1 MDRWMAREPRV
12 MGLKGHVRDLKLR
25 RLESNRELVQS
36 AALPSTSA
44 TASPPRHL
52 VGVAMRLAAR
62 HGLRLQPQPCRSAF
76 STAAAVTNALSSDG
90 LLALLRGC
98 VSVFH
103 LPLGLQ
109 IHARA
114 VASGALASHPALQ
127 TRLIGMYVLARR
139 FRDAVAVFSALP
151 RGAAASA
158 LPWNWLI
165 RGFTADGQ
173 HRLAVLFYLKMW
185 SHPAA
190 PRPDGHTLPYVVKS
204 CAALGAVALG
214 RLVQRT
220 ARGIGL
226 GRDLYVGSAL
236 IKMYADAGLLR
247 DAREVFDGMA
257 ERDCVLWNVMMDGCI
272 KAGDVDG
279 AVLLFREMRASGCE
293 PNFATVACF
302 LSLCAVEADLLS
314 GVQLHSLAV
323 KCGLEPEVAVANTLL
338 SMYAKCHCLDDA
350 WRLFDLIPHDDLVT
364 WNGMISGCVQNGL
377 LDEALGLF
385 CDMQRRGVRPDSV
398 TLVSLLPALTDLN
411 GFKQGKEV
419 HGYIVR
425 NCVHMD
431 VFLVSAL
438 VDIYFKCRDVRMAQ
452 NVYDAARA
460 IDVVIGSTMISG
472 YVLNGM
478 SEKALQMFRYLLE
491 QCIKPNA
498 VTVASV
504 LPACASMVAMSL
516 GQEIHGYILRNAY
529 EGKCY
534 VESALMDMYAKCGRV
549 DLSHYIFSKMSV
561 KDEVTWNSMISS
573 FAQNGEPE
581 EALDLFRQMSMEGIK
596 YNSVTIS
603 SALSACASLPAMYY
617 GKEIHG
623 VIIKGPIRADIFAES
638 ALIDM
643 YGKCGNLDLA
653 LRVFESMPDK
663 NEVSWNSIIAA
674 YGAHGIFKESMS
686 LLHRMQE
693 EGFKP
698 DHVTFLALIS
708 ACAHAGQVEEG
719 VRLFQCMTKE
729 YQVAPR
735 MEHFSCMVDLY
746 SRSGKLDKAIKFIAD
761 MPFKPDAG
769 IWGALLHACRV
780 HRNVELADIASQ
792 ELFKLDPGNSG
803 YYVLMSNI
811 NAVAGRWDGVSKIRR
826 LMKDNK
832 VQKIPGYSWVDVNN
846 SSHLFV
852 AADKSHPDSED
863 IYMSLKSLL
872 QELREEGY
880 VPRPDLCHPIHPDN
894 SAQVKL

>member
-1 MDRWMAREPRV
+1 
-12 MGLKGHVRDLKLR
+12 
-25 RLESNRELVQS
+25 
-36 AALPSTSA
+36 
-44 TASPPRHL
+44 
-52 VGVAMRLAAR
+52 
-62 HGLRLQPQPCRSAF
+62 
-76 STAAAVTNALSSDG
+76 
-90 LLALLRGC
+90 
-98 VSVFH
+98 
-103 LPLGLQ
+103 
-109 IHARA
+109 
-114 VASGALASHPALQ
+114 
-127 TRLIGMYVLARR
+127 
-139 FRDAVAVFSALP
+139 
-151 RGAAASA
+151 
-158 LPWNWLI
+158 
-165 RGFTADGQ
+165 
-173 HRLAVLFYLKMW
+173 
-185 SHPAA
+185 
-190 PRPDGHTLPYVVKS
+190 
-204 CAALGAVALG
+204 
-214 RLVQRT
+214 
-220 ARGIGL
+220 
-226 GRDLYVGSAL
+226 
-236 IKMYADAGLLR
+236 
-247 DAREVFDGMA
+247 
-257 ERDCVLWNVMMDGCI
+257 MMDGCI
-272 KAGDVDG
+272 KAGDVNG
-279 AVLLFREMRASGCE
+279 AVRLFRDMRASGCE
-293 PNFATVACF
+293 PNFATLACF
-302 LSLCAVEADLLS
+302 LSLCAAEADLLS

-323 KCGLEPEVAVANTLL
+323 KCGLELEVAVANTLL
-338 SMYAKCHCLDDA
+338 SMYAKCRCLDDA
-350 WRLFDLIPHDDLVT
+350 WRLFDLIPQDDLVT

-377 LDEALGLF
+377 LHEALGLF
-385 CDMQRRGVRPDSV
+385 CDMQRSGVRPDSV

-419 HGYIVR
+419 HGYIIR
-425 NCVHMD
+425 NYVHMD

-438 VDIYFKCRDVRMAQ
+438 VDIYFKCRDVKMAQ

-478 SEKALQMFRYLLE
+478 IEEALQMFRYLLE
-491 QCIKPNA
+491 QCIKPNT
-498 VTVASV
+498 VTIASV
-504 LPACASMVAMSL
+504 LPACASMAAMAL
-516 GQEIHGYILRNAY
+516 GQEIHGYVLRNAY

-534 VESALMDMYAKCGRV
+534 VESALMDMYSKCGRL

-561 KDEVTWNSMISS
+561 KDDVTWNSMISS

-603 SALSACASLPAMYY
+603 SALSACAGLPAIYY

-623 VIIKGPIRADIFAES
+623 VIIKGPVRADIFAES

-674 YGAHGIFKESMS
+674 YGTHGLFKESVS
-686 LLHRMQE
+686 LLYRMQE

-719 VRLFQCMTKE
+719 VRLFHCMTKE
-729 YQVAPR
+729 YQIAPR
-735 MEHFSCMVDLY
+735 MEHFACMVDLY
-746 SRSGKLDKAIKFIAD
+746 SRSGKLDKAIEFIAD

-769 IWGALLHACRV
+769 IWGSLLHACRV

-811 NAVAGRWDGVSKIRR
+811 NAIAGRWDGVSNVRR

-880 VPRPDLCHPIHPDN
+880 VPRPELCHPMHPDN
-894 SAQVKL
+894 STQVSFNSSGFIIFFGFVVHLHSLFSIIKILVLSAVLLFCQL